1 MYIAKKPCH
10 FGGKQRFIGDEIPSE
25 CIAPGNE
32 ARLVSMGLIEL
43 VPDKEPE
50 PPLSPDAAPGQ
61 ENPQATTEGAV
72 DGVNS
77 RITPSK
83 RRKKRKQPLLPA
95 SAAETGAISELHI

>member
-50 PPLSPDAAPGQ
+50 PSLSPDAAPGQ

-72 DGVNS
+72 DGVKQPDNAQQKAEEKKTAAS
-77 RITPSK
+77 TSK
-83 RRKKRKQPLLPA
+83 RGGNGGNK
-95 SAAETGAISELHI
+95 